1 MRSTMHDSIFREYDI
16 RGKIGTEFI
25 IEDVYKLTQAI
36 ATYFLREN
44 PNTKTIAIGMDGRLT
59 SPAIKEQVC
68 AALHDAGLN
77 TIFIGV
83 CPSPV
88 LYFALHTL
96 PVDAGLMI
104 TASHNPQEYNGI
116 KISLG
121 KKSVWGK
128 QIQEIRE
135 IYRSLSAEAFSEGR
149 IEGNERSNGS
159 TRLTTSGDMR
169 GTGSEHLLIPE
180 YITWLHDHFGS
191 LRGLK
196 TSFVVDCG
204 NGAAGTVL
212 PALIKK
218 MQWQNVVLLYPEVDG
233 TYPNHD
239 ADPVVA
245 KNMADVKKILA
256 TTSAQVGM
264 GLDGDCD
271 RMAAMTKDG
280 FLVPGDQLLAV
291 FAQQV
296 LQKHPHAAIVFDVKS
311 SQGLIELLQKWGAKP
326 CISPAGHAIIKD
338 TMERNHALLGGEL
351 SCHFF
356 FHDRY
361 FGYDD
366 GIYALMRLLEI
377 ITSSGKSLQ
386 ELIAVFPKKFSTAEI
401 RLACAEEQKQMIINA
416 LKHYFSQRADAD
428 IVTIDGIRVTMPYG
442 WGIVRASNTQPVL
455 SMRFESETEQG
466 LADIKQDFIDLLSQ
480 YFDRKTLQAL

>member
-1 MRSTMHDSIFREYDI
+1 MRGTMHDSIFREYDI

-36 ATYFLREN
+36 ATYFLRMN
-44 PNTKTIAIGMDGRLT
+44 PSTKTVAIGMDGRLT

-68 AALHDAGLN
+68 TALHDAGLN

-128 QIQEIRE
+128 QIQEIRQ
-135 IYRSLSAEAFSEGR
+135 IYRAGAFVSA
-149 IEGNERSNGS
+149 SNI
-159 TRLTTSGDMR
+159 

-191 LRGLK
+191 LRGMK
-196 TSFVVDCG
+196 IPFVVDCG
-204 NGAAGTVL
+204 NGAGGTVM
-212 PALIKK
+212 PALIQK
-218 MQWQNVVLLYPEVDG
+218 MQWSHAQLLYPEVDG
-233 TYPNHD
+233 TYPNHE

-296 LQKHPHAAIVFDVKS
+296 LQKHPYAAIVFDVKS

-326 CISPAGHAIIKD
+326 CISPAGHAIIKA

-377 ITSSGKSLQ
+377 IISSGKSLQ

-401 RLACAEEQKQMIINA
+401 RLACAEEQKQIIINA
-416 LKHYFSQRADAD
+416 LKEYFSQCADAD

-466 LADIKQDFIDLLSQ
+466 LAHIKQDFIDLLSQ

>member
-1 MRSTMHDSIFREYDI
+1 MRNIMHDSIFREYDI
-16 RGKIGTEFI
+16 RGKVGSEFI
-25 IEDVYKLTQAI
+25 IEDVYKLAQAI
-36 ATYFLREN
+36 ATYFLQLN
-44 PNTKTIAIGMDGRLT
+44 PNTKTVAIGMDGRLT
-59 SPAIKEQVC
+59 SPAINERVI
-68 AALHDAGLN
+68 AALSDSGLN

-88 LYFALHTL
+88 LYFALYTL

-116 KISLG
+116 KILLG

-128 QIQEIRE
+128 QIQEIRR
-135 IYRSLSAEAFSEGR
+135 IYKGSIESARPEQV
-149 IEGNERSNGS
+149 EGNEHSKGVS
-159 TRLTTSGDMR
+159 
-169 GTGSEHLLIPE
+169 SEQPLIPA
-180 YITWLHDHFGS
+180 YIDWLYAHFPLLHGM
-191 LRGLK
+191 LLP
-196 TSFVVDCG
+196 VVIDCG

-212 PALIKK
+212 PELIKK
-218 MQWQNVVLLYPEVDG
+218 MRWSAVQLLCCEVDG
-233 TYPNHD
+233 TYPNHE
-239 ADPVVA
+239 ADPVVY
-245 KNMADVKKILA
+245 KNMLDVRQALA
-256 TTSAQVGM
+256 TTAAVVGI

-296 LQKHPHAAIVFDVKS
+296 VAKHPHAAIVFDIKS
-311 SQGLIELLQKWGAKP
+311 SQGLIELLQQWGAKP

-377 ITSSGKSLQ
+377 LVTTGKSLPA
-386 ELIAVFPKKFSTAEI
+386 LITIFPKRYSTPEI
-401 RLACAEEQKQMIINA
+401 RIACAEEQKHNIIND
-416 LKHYFSQRADAD
+416 LKQHFSQRADAQ
-428 IVTIDGIRVTMPYG
+428 IITIDGVRVTLPYG
-442 WGIVRASNTQPVL
+442 WAIVRASNTQPVL

-466 LADIKQDFIDLLSQ
+466 LARIKQDFIDLLSR
-480 YFDRKTLQAL
+480 YFDMKTLQAL